1 MTTPPED
8 RNSPAPLSWEDLADL
23 RAGTLTAGQEERL
36 RIVMDRNPDL
46 AHRMLAELAAVETE
60 FPDPP
65 NANDPL
71 HVPPQV
77 AARWQSAIARE
88 AERRANG
95 YRADLEDSHDMADRV
110 GMPEPAPEDHY
121 REEPGDDQG

>member
-8 RNSPAPLSWEDLADL
+8 PNPPAPFSWEDLADL

-36 RIVMDRNPDL
+36 RIVMDHNPDL
-46 AHRMLAELAAVETE
+46 AHRMLADLAAVETE
-60 FPDPP
+60 FPDRP
-65 NANDPL
+65 NAHDPL

-88 AERRANG
+88 AERRAHG
-95 YRADLEDSHDMADRV
+95 YRTDLRDSHDASGNV
-110 GMPEPAPEDHY
+110 GITEPAAEDHY
-121 REEPGDDQG
+121 LKEPGDEQG